1 MRAVRDWFDQT
12 RREGRELGAAWITI
26 VLVCVAFQ
34 ALMVARL
41 IFDASS
47 ADGVA
52 YQIVQASA
60 GAVAVAIGVLI
71 PAAVLLVSPRRPVLT
86 LALIGVAYL
95 TASCI
100 RMHDYV
106 AITLMLAFYRV
117 VADAGFASVVST
129 LAATAVGMFASSW
142 LVTDVGFANEFV
154 GQLSI
159 GALSTLAGVGMR
171 SVRGWRAATRRSRAE
186 AERARAIARERDQAM
201 ARTSIAAEL
210 HDSVGHNL
218 TAIIALSQGVS
229 GITDD
234 EELNESLGQIETLAR
249 EGLAE
254 TRRAV
259 RVLGRLENPTTPLP
273 GENRRHD
280 WAEIVQVTDR
290 VRSLG
295 VPVTVTETGERP
307 GDADVADL
315 GFTIVREALTNAVRH
330 TDRLEHVGVAIGHE
344 PGASRITIR
353 SRGIPRDSG
362 DASFGTG
369 LERLSRQVTEGGGA
383 FTAGPVESGEW
394 VVDAT
399 LRVDRQEGSLHA

>member
-12 RREGRELGAAWITI
+12 RREGRELGAAWITV

-41 IFDASS
+41 IFDASP

-52 YQIVQASA
+52 YEIVQASA

-71 PAAVLLVSPRRPVLT
+71 PAAVLLVSPHRPVLAF
-86 LALIGVAYL
+86 ALIGVAYL
-95 TASCI
+95 AASSI
-100 RMHDYV
+100 RMHDFV
-106 AITLMLAFYRV
+106 AIPLMLALYRV
-117 VADAGFASVVST
+117 VADAGFVSVVST
-129 LAATAVGMFASSW
+129 LAASVAGMFVSSW

-159 GALSTLAGVGMR
+159 DALSALAGVGVR
-171 SVRGWRAATRRSRAE
+171 SVRGWRAAIRQSRAD
-186 AERARAIARERDQAM
+186 ADRARAIARERDQAM

-218 TAIIALSQGVS
+218 TAIIALSQGMS

-234 EELNESLGQIETLAR
+234 EELNESLVQTETLAR

-254 TRRAV
+254 TKRAV
-259 RVLGRLENPTTPLP
+259 RVLGRLENPTTPAP

-330 TDRLEHVGVAIGHE
+330 TDRLEHVSVAIGHE

-362 DASFGTG
+362 DASLGTG
-369 LERLSRQVTEGGGA
+369 LERLSRQVTEEGGA
-383 FTAGPVESGEW
+383 FTAGPGESGEW

-399 LRVDRQEGSLHA
+399 LRVNQQERSLHA

>member
-12 RREGRELGAAWITI
+12 RREGRELGAAWITV

-41 IFDASS
+41 IFDASP

-52 YQIVQASA
+52 YEIVQASA

-71 PAAVLLVSPRRPVLT
+71 PAAVLLVSPHRPVLAF
-86 LALIGVAYL
+86 ALIGVAYL
-95 TASCI
+95 AASSI
-100 RMHDYV
+100 RMHDFV
-106 AITLMLAFYRV
+106 AIPLMLALYRV
-117 VADAGFASVVST
+117 VADAGFVTVVST
-129 LAATAVGMFASSW
+129 LAASVAGMFVSSW
-142 LVTDVGFANEFV
+142 LVTDVGFANEFA

-159 GALSTLAGVGMR
+159 DALSALAGVGVR
-171 SVRGWRAATRRSRAE
+171 SVRGWRAAIRQSRAD
-186 AERARAIARERDQAM
+186 ADRARAIARERDQAM

-218 TAIIALSQGVS
+218 TAIITLSQGMS

-234 EELNESLGQIETLAR
+234 EELNESLVQIETLAR

-254 TRRAV
+254 TKRAV
-259 RVLGRLENPTTPLP
+259 RVLGRLENPTTPAP

-330 TDRLEHVGVAIGHE
+330 TDRLEHVSVAIGHE

-362 DASFGTG
+362 DASLGTG
-369 LERLSRQVTEGGGA
+369 LERLSRQVTEEGGA
-383 FTAGPVESGEW
+383 FTAGPGESGEW

-399 LRVDRQEGSLHA
+399 LRVNQQERSLHA

>member
-12 RREGRELGAAWITI
+12 RREGRELGAAWITV

-41 IFDASS
+41 IFDASP

-52 YQIVQASA
+52 YEIVQASA

-71 PAAVLLVSPRRPVLT
+71 PAAVLLVSPHRPVLAF
-86 LALIGVAYL
+86 ALIGVAYL
-95 TASCI
+95 AASSI
-100 RMHDYV
+100 RMHDFV
-106 AITLMLAFYRV
+106 AIPLMLALYRV
-117 VADAGFASVVST
+117 VADAGFVSVVST
-129 LAATAVGMFASSW
+129 LAASVAGMFVSSW

-159 GALSTLAGVGMR
+159 DALSALAGVGVR
-171 SVRGWRAATRRSRAE
+171 SVRGWRAAIRQSRAD
-186 AERARAIARERDQAM
+186 ADRARAMARERDQAM

-218 TAIIALSQGVS
+218 TAIIALSQGMS

-234 EELNESLGQIETLAR
+234 EELNESLVQIETLAR

-254 TRRAV
+254 TKRAV
-259 RVLGRLENPTTPLP
+259 RVLGRLENPTTPAP

-330 TDRLEHVGVAIGHE
+330 TDRLEHVSVAIGHE

-362 DASFGTG
+362 DASLGTG
-369 LERLSRQVTEGGGA
+369 LERLSRQVTEEGCA
-383 FTAGPVESGEW
+383 FTAGPGESGEW

-399 LRVDRQEGSLHA
+399 LRVNQQERSLHA